1 MSAQPVEPLRS
12 RVQPLDPN
20 SPAGREASARSAD
33 ISAAVINR
41 LRREGRPVPGEP
53 TDPSP

>member
-1 MSAQPVEPLRS
+1 MTAQPVEPLPP
-12 RVQPLDPN
+12 RVQPLDPA
-20 SPAGREASARSAD
+20 SAAGREAASRSAD

-41 LRREGRPVPGEP
+41 LRREGRPIPGEP